1 VRAQPRPERVVDVV
15 AVVQRVDRVE
25 QHAVALAG
33 AARAGARAGGQ
44 GRAAVLDRVTLR
56 HGTRLP

>member
-1 VRAQPRPERVVDVV
+1 VRAQPRPERVDVV

-33 AARAGARAGGQ
+33 PARAGARAGGQ